1 MRNSIRSFLVL
12 LTALALS
19 ASPASALTLLKNEE
33 ARQYIGD
40 IKTHILAGQYVYGI
54 LSRSHRDAMHGRFS
68 DGVIFNPGGGHILFL
83 RNKDG
88 ERKFVINAPEGR
100 EKEPVT
106 EETWRQKIQNTLS
119 DDNPIPYV
127 FFDDAKREIAI
138 VFVGKGTEV
147 ITRVNEKN
155 LLEIEL
161 KIEGSRE
168 HQSNRRLRY

>member
-1 MRNSIRSFLVL
+1 MRIPIRSFLVL
-12 LTALALS
+12 LTVLALS

-33 ARQYIGD
+33 ARQYVGD

-106 EETWRQKIQNTLS
+106 EEAWRQKIQNTLS
-119 DDNPIPYV
+119 DDNPNPYV
-127 FFDDAKREIAI
+127 FLDDTKKEMAI

-147 ITRVNEKN
+147 TARVNEKN
-155 LLEIEL
+155 LVEIEL
-161 KIEGSRE
+161 KIEGDRE
-168 HQSNRRLRY
+168 HQTNRRMTF